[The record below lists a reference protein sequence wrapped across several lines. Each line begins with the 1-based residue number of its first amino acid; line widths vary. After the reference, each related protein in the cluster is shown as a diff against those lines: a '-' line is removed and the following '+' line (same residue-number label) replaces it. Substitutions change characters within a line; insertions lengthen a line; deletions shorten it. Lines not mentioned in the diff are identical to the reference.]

1 MITKLINRTKNI
13 LAKKFIQDVS
23 LVYAGSFLNGISLF
37 LINIILGRSL
47 EKEWFAIF
55 SLSILTISTVAEM
68 SDFGLNG
75 GLLRFA
81 PFYIKSNQID
91 KLKQLIKTIWQ
102 WRVLLS
108 AVLTLGGI
116 ILSWPIAKYIFNQP
130 QISGYLAFSFLGVG
144 GIILLGFISAY
155 LQAKQDFFRNAIVQT
170 LKGVAR
176 LIIIIILLA
185 FGINNIYALLSVYI
199 LIPWILFIANYN
211 ALPKEFYKIA
221 IEKNVKRELHSQLA
235 KFSFWLT
242 IWSLSAILASRIDQI
257 MLSNMLGLK
266 EVAIYAIAFQFV
278 YLYALASQAIT
289 SVLMPKISGLAT
301 KDDLVSFSKRALKW
315 ILPAAILLSVIIY
328 PSQYII
334 TLIFDNKYAD
344 SIPVYL
350 ILSYSMV
357 FGLFNIPLSLV
368 ITAFNR
374 TKLIAFSG
382 FIQLLINVFL
392 NFILIPRFGVL
403 GAGITFSFGIIV
415 SFLYNLISSIYLI
428 KKADIK
434 IV

>member
-1 MITKLINRTKNI
+1 MITKLINRAKNI
-13 LAKKFIQDVS
+13 LAKKFVQDVI

-102 WRVLLS
+102 WRIWLS
-108 AVLTLGGI
+108 AILTLGGI
-116 ILSWPIAKYIFNQP
+116 MLSWPIAKYIFNQP

-144 GIILLGFISAY
+144 GIVLLGFVSAY
-155 LQAKQDFFRNAIVQT
+155 LQAKQDFFRNAIMQT

-176 LIIIIILLA
+176 LILIIILLA

-199 LIPWILFIANYN
+199 LIPWILFVANYN
-211 ALPKEFYKIA
+211 ALPKGFYKIA
-221 IEKNVKRELHSQLA
+221 IEKDVKRELHSQLA

-257 MLSNMLGLK
+257 MLSNLLGLEK
-266 EVAIYAIAFQFV
+266 VAIYTIAFQFI
-278 YLYALASQAIT
+278 YLYSMASQSIT
-289 SVLMPKISGLAT
+289 SVLMPKYNSLRSKAEIIALTKKLMKWLIPAT
-301 KDDLVSFSKRALKW
+301 LILFLV
-315 ILPAAILLSVIIY
+315 IP
-328 PSQYII
+328 PSRYLI
-334 TLIFDNKYAD
+334 TLVFGDKYID
-344 SIPVYL
+344 SMPVYL
-350 ILSYSMV
+350 VLSYSMALN
-357 FGLFNIPLSLV
+357 LFNIPLSL
-368 ITAFNR
+368 ILTTFNR
-374 TKLIAFSG
+374 TKLIAISG
-382 FIQLLINVFL
+382 FIQLIINAGL
-392 NFILIPRFGVL
+392 NLLLIP
-403 GAGITFSFGIIV
+403 
-415 SFLYNLISSIYLI
+415 
-428 KKADIK
+428 K
-434 IV
+434 